1 MSSTLEAIGN
11 NIRERAEGVVFI
23 AAAMKEDT
31 QASAE
36 LAEAVGFVAGQAE
49 RSASATHEL
58 ASTIQEIARTTGEVS
73 EMANQLQA
81 MTARFVL

>member
-1 MSSTLEAIGN
+1 
-11 NIRERAEGVVFI
+11 
-23 AAAMKEDT
+23 
-31 QASAE
+31 
-36 LAEAVGFVAGQAE
+36 VGFVAGQAE

-81 MTARFVL
+81 ITARFAL